1 MAIEHSSVVSSLSDF
16 FILFKNNSSVFKFC
30 KTFLNLVKSY
40 FKYYVYSLLLF
51 VNLSNT
57 FLFEIFS
64 YIFGLIKSILAVV
77 HISILK
83 QFCKIFTFSF
93 CWKKTEVNKWFQL
106 QLVART

>member
-64 YIFGLIKSILAVV
+64 YIFV
-77 HISILK
+77 ISIYVTDDRPYMMILDLIRP
-83 QFCKIFTFSF
+83 FRSYM
-93 CWKKTEVNKWFQL
+93 VRPYM
-106 QLVART
+106 V